1 MKTLEDTKMGLE
13 CCKDFQTCTEYG
25 DPKCPYHNVRLCV
38 SELQA
43 DALRHVQQLE
53 QERDAAVA
61 ALAVVRSCET
71 CKHAVMPGSLREYV
85 CMADDYDCA
94 TCEASDCAC
103 KTCED
108 GSGWVFG
115 GVKRDG

>member
-1 MKTLEDTKMGLE
+1 MKIFRMIKSL
-13 CCKDFQTCTEYG
+13 
-25 DPKCPYHNVRLCV
+25 VRKKIV
-38 SELQA
+38 IPMSDGIVVVFSDQIEEFV
-43 DALRHVQQLE
+43 RQLVR
-53 QERDAAVA
+53 ERDAAVA